1 MTLGEVIDNLYET
14 RAARLTL
21 SKQVEELK
29 QQEAVIREELLRM
42 LNDVGLKKASGEL
55 ATVGVKTSIQPLTTD
70 WVQIHRYIRNE
81 DRFDLLQK
89 RLATLA
95 WRELY
100 DTGILVPGT
109 EPFKETDLS
118 LTKSTRS

>member
-55 ATVGVKTSIQPLTTD
+55 ATVGVNTSIQPLTTD
-70 WVQIHRYIRNE
+70 WVQIHSYIRNE

-89 RLATLA
+89 RLATFA

-109 EPFKETDLS
+109 EPFEETDLS

>member
-55 ATVGVKTSIQPLTTD
+55 ATVGVNTSIQPLTTD

>member
-14 RAARLTL
+14 RAERLTL

-29 QQEAVIREELLRM
+29 QRETVIREELLKM

-70 WVQIHRYIRNE
+70 WVQIHQYIRNE

-109 EPFKETDLS
+109 EPFEETDLS